1 MLQSNEKS
9 ISKLFSSGFMP
20 FIFIRLAG
28 TGSVLPVEKTTNG
41 SCVLHPQRR
50 CEARTLSCTVSA
62 YRAILAICRPVV
74 EGNSSFTA

>member
-9 ISKLFSSGFMP
+9 ISELFSSSFIS
-20 FIFIRLAG
+20 FIFIHLPAIKG
-28 TGSVLPVEKTTNG
+28 VLPVEKTTNG

-50 CEARTLSCTVSA
+50 PQARTLSCAVSA